1 VKKILCT
8 ALIAPVLAF
17 SSGVLAHRVNLF
29 AWVEDGSVQTES
41 KFSGGSKARG
51 ARMTATD
58 RVTGAVIASG
68 TTDEQGAW
76 RFALTDEMRRAAHDI
91 VIVIDAGEGHRNEW
105 TVPAGDFSQTS
116 AAGRPV
122 QQAAPAPQPAAAASG
137 EAASGLTEAQ
147 IEAAV
152 SRALDARLAPV
163 MRALAESAGQ
173 GPKLSEIVG
182 GIGWLVGLFG
192 IAAYF
197 RRKRGE

>member
-1 VKKILCT
+1 MKKILCT

-17 SSGVLAHRVNLF
+17 STEALAHRVNLF
-29 AWVEDGSVQTES
+29 AWVEGGTVLTES
-41 KFSGGSKARG
+41 KFSGGAKARG

-58 RVTGAVIASG
+58 KATGALIASG
-68 TTDEQGAW
+68 TTDGEGAW
-76 RFALTDEMRRAAHDI
+76 SFALTDEARKAAHDI

-105 TVPAGDFSQTS
+105 TVPAGDFAPSSAGESPVREAAS
-116 AAGRPV
+116 AA
-122 QQAAPAPQPAAAASG
+122 QPAATASG
-137 EAASGLTEAQ
+137 EAAASLTEAQ

-163 MRALAESAGQ
+163 MRALAENASQ